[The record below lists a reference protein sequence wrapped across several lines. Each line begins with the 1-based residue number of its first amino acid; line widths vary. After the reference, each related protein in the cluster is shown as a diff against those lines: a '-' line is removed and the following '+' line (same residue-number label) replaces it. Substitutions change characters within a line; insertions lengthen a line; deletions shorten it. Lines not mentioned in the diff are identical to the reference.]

1 MLKLKGKNAR
11 DIYSASFGTGGC
23 LRSSL
28 EVLKTDRTFWI
39 LLLTRA
45 KTEMNDVQI
54 LRIGCHLQRF
64 SILIRCWLFAAKT
77 QEISPSKCHMLYQ
90 NIKFCVQK

>member
-11 DIYSASFGTGGC
+11 DICSSRFGTDGC

-39 LLLTRA
+39 LLFTRA

-54 LRIGCHLQRF
+54 
-64 SILIRCWLFAAKT
+64 
-77 QEISPSKCHMLYQ
+77 
-90 NIKFCVQK
+90 

>member
-11 DIYSASFGTGGC
+11 DIYSVRFGTDEC

-28 EVLKTDRTFWI
+28 EVLKKDRTFWI

-54 LRIGCHLQRF
+54 LELDVIY
-64 SILIRCWLFAAKT
+64 SVSLF
-77 QEISPSKCHMLYQ
+77 
-90 NIKFCVQK
+90 

>member
-1 MLKLKGKNAR
+1 MLKLKDKNAR
-11 DIYSASFGTGGC
+11 DIYSSRFGTDGC

-39 LLLTRA
+39 LLLTLA

-54 LRIGCHLQRF
+54 CELDVIY
-64 SILIRCWLFAAKT
+64 SVSLF
-77 QEISPSKCHMLYQ
+77 
-90 NIKFCVQK
+90 